1 MTKIEQEAFERESR
15 AFMTAYLAAVMI
27 SSLVFMLA
35 GMSDLPAFLL
45 SLPVGLAA
53 GTVVSLSRA
62 RTRANS

>member
-1 MTKIEQEAFERESR
+1 MTV
-15 AFMTAYLAAVMI
+15 YLAAAMI
-27 SSLVFMLA
+27 SGLVFMLA

-45 SLPVGLAA
+45 SLPVGFAA